1 MDSTANVLTLVG
13 VLPVIADIIEDE
25 YGNSFR
31 FKVKQKARE
40 LVEEIRKMD
49 TSIMDGADIN
59 VIEEQHRIA
68 LSFRQ
73 WQKEHFNTNTETND

>member
-1 MDSTANVLTLVG
+1 MNSEANKLTLVG

-25 YGNSFR
+25 YGNSLR

-49 TSIMDGADIN
+49 EAVMSKDTTLAEH
-59 VIEEQHRIA
+59 EEQHRIA

-73 WQKEHFNTNTETND
+73 WQRDHFETKSGDQ